1 MTPLDTVRAV
11 ETPEGIVL
19 HLYVAGPVAR
29 TLAWFIDALLR
40 YTLFAIC
47 AALLST
53 LGELGLGLT
62 LILLFLLEWFYPV
75 VFELRS
81 GATPGKRALGLKV
94 VSDSGA
100 PVDLTASLVR
110 NLLRT
115 ADFLPLCYGFGLVC
129 MLLNRDFKRLGDLA
143 AGTVVIYQT
152 PPAAKSSL
160 PTGPARAPALPLDAE
175 GQRLLVNFAER
186 SAALSPARRAELAEL
201 LPTLTASHGEQ
212 AVQTLLAQARWLSGA
227 TS

>member
-11 ETPEGIVL
+11 ETPEGIIL
-19 HLYVAGPVAR
+19 PLYVAGPVAR
-29 TLAWFIDALLR
+29 ALAWFIDALLR

-47 AALLST
+47 AAVLGT

-100 PVDLTASLVR
+100 PVDLSASLLR

-115 ADFLPLCYGFGLVC
+115 ADFLPLMYGFGLAC
-129 MLLNRDFKRLGDLA
+129 MLLNKDFKRLGDLA
-143 AGTVVIYQT
+143 AGTVVIYQN
-152 PPAAKSSL
+152 PPLVKPPL
-160 PTGPARAPALPLDAE
+160 PTGPARAPTVTLDPEA
-175 GQRLLVNFAER
+175 QRLLVNFAER
-186 SAALSPARRAELAEL
+186 SASLSPARREELAEL
-201 LPTLTASHGEQ
+201 LPALTGADGER
-212 AVQTLLAQARWLSGA
+212 AVNTLLAQARWLSGA
-227 TS
+227 AT